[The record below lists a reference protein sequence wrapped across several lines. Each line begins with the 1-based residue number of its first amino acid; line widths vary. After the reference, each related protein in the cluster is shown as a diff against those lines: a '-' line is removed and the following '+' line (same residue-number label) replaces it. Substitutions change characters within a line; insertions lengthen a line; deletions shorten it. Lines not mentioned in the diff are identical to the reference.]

1 MNAIA
6 ADLESLWLDY
16 NHRIAGYIAKRITDR
31 DALDDLV
38 SSVFM
43 RACVAMHNGNGYT
56 ESASGWLFQIAR
68 SVMWDY
74 LRAKRRAIFIAFDE
88 CEERVD
94 PYPQP
99 DEVIDGRMHSE
110 YVRGVVARLP
120 DRQACS
126 IEMRLDGLENDE
138 IALAWGCSETV
149 VRQVN
154 TRAYSKLRTKFKGA
168 A

>member
-1 MNAIA
+1 MTAIA
-6 ADLESLWLDY
+6 ADLESLWLGY
-16 NHRIAGYIAKRITDR
+16 NHRIAGYIAKRIMDR
-31 DALDDLV
+31 DVLDDLV

-43 RACVAMHNGNGYT
+43 RACVAMHNGNSYT

-74 LRAKRRAIFIAFDE
+74 LRAKRRATFVAFDE
-88 CEERVD
+88 CEERAD
-94 PYPQP
+94 PCPQP
-99 DEVIDGRMHSE
+99 DEVVHEQMHSE

-120 DRQACS
+120 DRQAWS
-126 IEMRLDGLENDE
+126 ITMRLDGLENDE

-154 TRAYSKLRTKFKGA
+154 TRAYSKLRAKLREA